1 VEAFVYNFRNS
12 DEAYIKL
19 VKTIEEEVLR
29 ILLNKKALL
38 KLAVLSIAESIRNNR
53 IDTVL

>member
-1 VEAFVYNFRNS
+1 VYNFRNS